1 MMSVFNAS
9 DYTVSVSTDG
19 QNFTRVIDVTG
30 NSLGL
35 CAYSFEQ
42 IPAAYI
48 KVKITKGSIID
59 NATYYLAEVM
69 AYGTAY
75 TGSTDG
81 MTVRLNAYAAAGT
94 DTETTAVPRWQP
106 VLIAVFSVVIVA
118 SVAVCVTLAV
128 RSKKKQS

>member
-30 NSLGL
+30 NSMGL

-48 KVKITKGSIID
+48 KVKLTKGSIID
-59 NATYYLAEVM
+59 NAAYYLAEVM
-69 AYGTAY
+69 AYGTEY
-75 TGSTDG
+75 TGSTEG
-81 MTVRLNAYAAAGT
+81 MTVRLNAYAAGEAQ
-94 DTETTAVPRWQP
+94 TAATPRWQI
-106 VLIAVFSVVIVA
+106 VLIAVFSVILAA
-118 SVAVCVTLAV
+118 SVAACVVLAV
-128 RSKKKQS
+128 RRKKKAQ

>member
-19 QNFTRVIDVTG
+19 PNFTRVIDVTG

-81 MTVRLNAYAAAGT
+81 MTVRLNAYAAGT

-106 VLIAVFSVVIVA
+106 VLIAVFSVILAA
-118 SVAVCVTLAV
+118 SVAACVTLAV